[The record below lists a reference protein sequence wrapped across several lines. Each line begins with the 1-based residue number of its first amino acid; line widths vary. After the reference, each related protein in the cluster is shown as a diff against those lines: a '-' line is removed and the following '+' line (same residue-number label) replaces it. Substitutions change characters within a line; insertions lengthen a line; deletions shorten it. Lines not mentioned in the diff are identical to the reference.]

1 MSSHREEIQR
11 MLASLPPEH
20 PRRFSPELRAAI
32 ARYAQQRLCE
42 GAKQFVIAEELGVSQ
57 TTITRVLRR
66 DHERPVTALVPV
78 RVQTAACDPVR
89 SQPVLTVRAPC
100 GLVIEGL
107 DVSGV
112 ATLVRALS

>member
-42 GAKQFVIAEELGVSQ
+42 GAKQFVIAEELGVRQ

-66 DHERPVTALVPV
+66 DHECPVAALVL
-78 RVQTAACDPVR
+78 VQTAACDPVR
-89 SQPVLTVRAPC
+89 SQQVLTVRAPC